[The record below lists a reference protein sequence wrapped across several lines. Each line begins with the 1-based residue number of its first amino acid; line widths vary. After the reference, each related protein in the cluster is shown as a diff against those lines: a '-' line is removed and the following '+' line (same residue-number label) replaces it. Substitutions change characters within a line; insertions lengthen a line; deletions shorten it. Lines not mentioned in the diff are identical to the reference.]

1 MKKMTLTTLI
11 AAMALSMTLNSHAE
25 TGKTI
30 PVKCNN
36 SHIAKM
42 LGASQDRLKRALRTA
57 RPGDTLKISG
67 TCEES
72 ITITQGPLT
81 LDGNGSGVISGA
93 MFEPESAE
101 FDGLVTID
109 GAQGVVLRGLT
120 ISGSPSEGVLA
131 MNGARVKID
140 DSLIESNHT
149 GIRLSQ
155 AGLTLRDST
164 VRDNAGS
171 GLMAITGST
180 TVFGG
185 EVHLTGNQGAG
196 LFLEGNSMA
205 EIRGA
210 QVHADNNFLGVI
222 VSVHS
227 SLTVLE
233 LASAVG
239 STLTVRNNAVIG
251 LQLAQGMLMVA
262 GEGRPIA
269 NTLIDVSGNGAAGI
283 VSVAGSQ
290 IASPFGAARFVV
302 AQNPVGMVLATD
314 ASLELRGGLELR
326 DNFGPGLV
334 ANGAGVVMLRS
345 WPNPGHPGPIND
357 PSPSSI
363 VGNGGPAVIAD
374 FGSRLD
380 INDVELG
387 GPVICDPTVISRTP
401 VCM

>member
-1 MKKMTLTTLI
+1 MKKMTLTTI
-11 AAMALSMTLNSHAE
+11 VAAIVLSMTFNSHAE

-36 SHIAKM
+36 SQIAKM
-42 LGASQDRLKRALRTA
+42 LGTSQDRLNRALRIA

-67 TCEES
+67 TCEEA

-81 LDGNGSGVISGA
+81 LDGNGSGAISGA
-93 MFEPESAE
+93 MFEPESTE
-101 FDGLVTID
+101 FNGLVTID
-109 GAQGVVLRGLT
+109 GARGVVLRGLT
-120 ISGSPSEGVLA
+120 ISDSQSEGVLA
-131 MNGARVKID
+131 TNGARVKVE
-140 DSLIESNHT
+140 DSLIKSNQT

-155 AGLTLRDST
+155 AAMTLRDST

-180 TVFGG
+180 AVLGG
-185 EVHLTGNQGAG
+185 EVHLTRNHGAG

-210 QVHADNNFLGVI
+210 QVHVDNNFLGVI

-227 SLTVLE
+227 TLAVLE

-239 STLTVRNNAVIG
+239 STLAVRNNAVIG

-302 AQNPVGMVLATD
+302 AENPVGMVLATD
-314 ASLELRGGLELR
+314 ASVEIRGGLELR
-326 DNFGPGLV
+326 DNLGPGLV

-345 WPNPGHPGPIND
+345 WPDPGHPGPISD
-357 PSPSSI
+357 PNPSSI
-363 VGNGGPAVIAD
+363 VGNAGPAVIAD

-380 INDVELG
+380 IHDVELG